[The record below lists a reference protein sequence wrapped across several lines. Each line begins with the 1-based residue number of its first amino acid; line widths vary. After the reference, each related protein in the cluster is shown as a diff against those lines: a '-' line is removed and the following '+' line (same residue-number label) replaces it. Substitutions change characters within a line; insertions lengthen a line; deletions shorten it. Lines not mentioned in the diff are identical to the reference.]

1 MVLELKSVDLIMVC
15 LWTKKYIYICFT
27 TWLLLLSQKMEIQI
41 ILLSS
46 STY

>member
-1 MVLELKSVDLIMVC
+1 MALELKSVDLIMVC
-15 LWTKKYIYICFT
+15 LWNKKNHIFLVFT

-46 STY
+46 S